1 MVRILLRFPEKIV
14 DQPIIA
20 ETILKHGIPLNI
32 IAAHVDFHGGQVLA
46 EVPSQEIEKVISAF
60 RERGVIVT
68 IPKLIEVDKEKCIHC
83 GACFS
88 LCPTG
93 AITINEDFSV
103 AFDKE
108 KCVGGSCGLCVD
120 ACPVRAITLTR
131 EPNLLVQNSENKKS
145 V

>member
-1 MVRILLRFPEKIV
+1 MVRLLLRFPEKIV

-46 EVPSQEIEKVISAF
+46 EVPSQDIEKVISAF

-93 AITINEDFSV
+93 AITISEAFSV

-108 KCVGGSCGLCVD
+108 KCIGSSCGLCVD

-131 EPNLLVQNSENKKS
+131 EPNLLVQNSESKQS
-145 V
+145 L